1 MRTKTTWSR
10 TPEVRSLLRR
20 VVRRI
25 LGPNPYEQVAPP
37 LSPKPANPQDIMTWG
52 VENAPN
58 LFAQAREADRRMRAA
73 QASQEEK

>member
-1 MRTKTTWSR
+1 
-10 TPEVRSLLRR
+10 VA
-20 VVRRI
+20 RRI
-25 LGPNPYEQVAPP
+25 LGPNPYEQAVPVAVPP
-37 LSPKPANPQDIMTWG
+37 LSPKPANPQDIMAWG